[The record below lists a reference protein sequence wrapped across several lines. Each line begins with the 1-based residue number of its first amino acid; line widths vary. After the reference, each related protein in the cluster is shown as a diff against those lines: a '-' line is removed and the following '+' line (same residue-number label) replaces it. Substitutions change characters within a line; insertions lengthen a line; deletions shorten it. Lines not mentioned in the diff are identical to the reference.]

1 MLSKSLIPQYL
12 DGLRYREGQASS
24 LRWLGEFRGR
34 QGLLR
39 RQPPEILASLG
50 QLAAIESAES
60 SNRIE
65 GVTAPRERIEALVL
79 RPTRPA
85 NRTEQEIAGYRDAL
99 YLIHESAGEMAFS
112 VNVILQLH
120 TMLSRLAHR
129 DGGHWKKTDNQ
140 IVERNPDGSIRR
152 VRFKAVPAVSTP
164 LAMSDLVA
172 LYASAT
178 SDEREPLVVI
188 PLAILDF
195 LCIHPFTDGNGRMA
209 RLLTLMLLH
218 RADFM
223 VGRYISLERVIEQS
237 KESYYEALAASSHG
251 WHAGKTRSA
260 SVAELFLGRADCR
273 VQGVRAT
280 GGAVQGCARRKD
292 GVHRGAVRRR
302 AMAFSISDIEA
313 ECPGVSR
320 DMVRH
325 VLRQMKTRGEIEVC
339 GQGPGR
345 EVAAARPEFRE
356 AGIVS
361 CPRRGE
367 ISGRC

>member
-152 VRFKAVPAVSTP
+152 VRFKAVPAVSTH

-251 WHAGKTRSA
+251 WHAGKNNPHPWLNYFWGVLIA
-260 SVAELFLGRADCR
+260 ACR
-273 VQGVRAT
+273 EFEQRVGPFKDAP
-280 GGAVQGCARRKD
+280 GAKTAFVE
-292 GVHRGAVRRR
+292 GAVRRR
-302 AMAFSISDIEA
+302 FMAFSISDIEA

-325 VLRQMKTRGEIEVC
+325 VLRQMKTRGEIAVC
-339 GQGPGR
+339 GRGR
-345 EVAAARPEFRE
+345 GAKWLRLDPSSAIRDSA
-356 AGIVS
+356 
-361 CPRRGE
+361 
-367 ISGRC
+367 